1 MRNKKLATALLAMME
16 ADQTMRTKAI
26 DDPDTWDA
34 DLDRQHTAKLKQ
46 IILQH
51 GWPSISLVGVEA
63 AHAAWL
69 LVQHADHDLAF
80 QEECLRLMKA
90 LPAVE
95 VSLPNIAY
103 LTDRIL
109 TSRGKPQLYGTQFQG
124 VNKELKPQPIKD
136 RKNLDT
142 RRSNMGLG
150 PFDDYERFM
159 YKTFRNRRA

>member
-124 VNKELKPQPIKD
+124 TGRELKPQPIKN
-136 RKNLDT
+136 KSNLDM
-142 RRSNMGLG
+142 RRSKMGLG
-150 PFDDYERFM
+150 TFDEYMRLMFE
-159 YKTFRNRRA
+159 TFGEPT